1 MQAEFTGRRQKIT
14 KGLRAMADEGLSRI
28 EKVVGRSASAHV
40 TISQEKYGHAVE
52 VAVKTKLQVIVGLAE
67 ASDSGTALRAA
78 LDKVEKQALRS
89 KGRKIDAHRHGKEE
103 TAELAASGKAGAK
116 AKPASKPALNGHD
129 LAAELHVIPSKD
141 SVAKNAMSTHEAVK
155 EAEYK
160 DRDVFVFRDHAGD
173 VKVLHRTKSGT
184 VQLIEVP

>member
-1 MQAEFTGRRQKIT
+1 MQAEFTGRRQKVT
-14 KGLRAMADEGLSRI
+14 KGLRAMAEEGLSRI

-40 TISQEKYGHAVE
+40 TFSQEKYGHAVE
-52 VAVKTKLQVIVGLAE
+52 VAIKTKLQMIVGLAE
-67 ASDSGTALRAA
+67 AADSGTALRAA

-103 TAELAASGKAGAK
+103 TAMKATSSQANAK
-116 AKPASKPALNGHD
+116 LKPSANVALD
-129 LAAELHVIPSKD
+129 AQDIAAELHVIPSKE
-141 SVAKNAMSTHEAVK
+141 SVAKHAMSIHEAVK

>member
-1 MQAEFTGRRQKIT
+1 MQAEFTGRRQKIS

-40 TISQEKYGHAVE
+40 TLAQEKYGHSAE
-52 VAVKTKLQVIVGLAE
+52 VAVKTRLQMIVGVAE
-67 ASDSGTALRAA
+67 SEDAASALRAA
-78 LDKVEKQALRS
+78 LEKVEKQALRS
-89 KGRKIDAHRHGKEE
+89 KGRKIDSHRHGKEE
-103 TAELAASGKAGAK
+103 TVILAASGKEKAK
-116 AKPASKPALNGHD
+116 AKPAAATLANG

-141 SVAKNAMSTHEAVK
+141 SVAKNAMSIHEAVK

>member
-14 KGLRAMADEGLSRI
+14 KGLRTMAEEGLSRI

-40 TISQEKYGHAVE
+40 TFSQEKYGHAVE
-52 VAVKTKLQVIVGLAE
+52 VAVKTKLQMIVGLAE
-67 ASDSGTALRAA
+67 AADSGTALRVA
-78 LDKVEKQALRS
+78 LEKVEKQALRS
-89 KGRKIDAHRHGKEE
+89 KERKIDAHRQGKEE
-103 TAELAASGKAGAK
+103 TAAKAASGKADTK
-116 AKPASKPALNGHD
+116 AKPAVKAALD
-129 LAAELHVIPSKD
+129 AQDMAAELHVIPSKE
-141 SVAKNAMSTHEAVK
+141 SVAKNAMSIHEAVK

-173 VKVLHRTKSGT
+173 VKVLHRTKNGT